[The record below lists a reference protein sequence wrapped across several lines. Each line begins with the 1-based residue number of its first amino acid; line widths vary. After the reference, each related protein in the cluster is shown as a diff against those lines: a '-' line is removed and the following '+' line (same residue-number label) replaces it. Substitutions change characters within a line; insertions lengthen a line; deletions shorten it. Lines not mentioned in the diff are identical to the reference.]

1 MMFREMYLLHCLDRN
16 RYTFENLSRTCWSA
30 CPHHELTDA
39 HRSVC
44 WQAQWQ
50 VILFP
55 SAWLNSQI
63 RKSSVR
69 NAFGLTEMSLLN
81 CKPFIWV
88 LISPAEL
95 SQSKGKSPYQTGRYS
110 EGVGRISVL
119 MEMFSSPWN
128 RSAPR
133 THVTCCLQWLICT
146 PHTDRKLIWGSLAE
160 G

>member
-1 MMFREMYLLHCLDRN
+1 MYLLHCLDRN
-16 RYTFENLSRTCWSA
+16 KYTFENLSRTCQSA
-30 CPHHELTDA
+30 CPHPELTDA

-50 VILFP
+50 LILF
-55 SAWLNSQI
+55 SSVWLNSQI
-63 RKSSVR
+63 WKLSVL

-95 SQSKGKSPYQTGRYS
+95 SQSKGKSPYQAGRCS
-110 EGVGRISVL
+110 EDVGRISVL
-119 MEMFSSPWN
+119 MEMFWSPRN
-128 RSAPR
+128 RSPPR
-133 THVTCCLQWLICT
+133 THVTHCLQGLICT
-146 PHTDRKLIWGSLAE
+146 THRDRKLIWAGLAE